1 MSLDDAVHLYVP
13 SLPDFGVPITLR
25 HLMRHTSGL
34 RDHWELLSL
43 AGWRYSKDLITDDDI
58 LAVVSRQQDLNFQP
72 GDEYL
77 YCNTGYALVAQ
88 VLKTVSGQSLRVFT
102 SARIFEPLGMSNT
115 FFRDNYA
122 EVIRNVAEG
131 YVDTER
137 GVEISDTNLDTVGA
151 TSLLTT
157 VEDLALWDEDF
168 YHHRVGGPAIIA
180 RMVDRGRLNDG
191 SDIDYASRLGLGTH
205 RGLAIVEQPAA
216 TPASA
221 PISSA
226 FPSSISRWRSLPIS
240 GRSCRATSHGGS
252 PISIWHICC
261 SRCQSK
267 CRTRSRNPTPMHWN
281 CLPAIT
287 PNPNWPAA
295 LPALWRIRG
304 SY

>member
-1 MSLDDAVHLYVP
+1 M
-13 SLPDFGVPITLR
+13 
-25 HLMRHTSGL
+25 
-34 RDHWELLSL
+34 
-43 AGWRYSKDLITDDDI
+43 
-58 LAVVSRQQDLNFQP
+58 
-72 GDEYL
+72 
-77 YCNTGYALVAQ
+77 
-88 VLKTVSGQSLRVFT
+88 
-102 SARIFEPLGMSNT
+102 
-115 FFRDNYA
+115 
-122 EVIRNVAEG
+122 AEG

-240 GRSCRATSHGGS
+240 GRSCRATSHGDRRYLSGTS
-252 PISIWHICC
+252 VAAGARASAEHVPATLRPCIGTAYRLLHRTLTGRP
-261 SRCQSK
+261 RCPP
-267 CRTRSRNPTPMHWN
+267 CG
-281 CLPAIT
+281 A
-287 PNPNWPAA
+287 
-295 LPALWRIRG
+295 
-304 SY
+304 